1 MFRDLDISSYFY
13 KVGFTFRALKNANF
27 RLFFCGQSVSL
38 IGTYIQ
44 NLALGWLVYKLTNSA
59 FLLGVVGFAGQIPAL
74 ILTPF
79 AGVYADRLN
88 RRKVL
93 IITQTISMVMSFLLT
108 LLFFMDKIE
117 VWHII
122 AISVVNGISIS
133 FDTPFRHAFLF
144 EMVGEKELLQNA
156 IALNS
161 TLINSARFIGPT
173 IGGFIIAMVG
183 EGWCFF
189 INGISFMAVIASLA
203 YMKVKPMNKGH
214 QRKPILKEMAE
225 GIRYS
230 FNYRP
235 IRYLLFLVIGIG
247 FFGMPF
253 QNFMPVFAK
262 DILLGDS
269 QTLGIL
275 TGSLGAG
282 AMLSAIFLASR
293 KTVKVIP
300 RIILCTS
307 IIFGI
312 GLISFS
318 LSSSII
324 LSVMLIFFTG
334 LGMTAQFAATNTLLQ
349 HIVDDD
355 KRGRVVSLY
364 GMSFMGITPL
374 GSLLLGAATPI
385 FGVQAT
391 LVVAGIFCLITT
403 AIFWKKLPIIRA
415 SVEDV

>member
-1 MFRDLDISSYFY
+1 MFRYLDISSYFN
-13 KVGFTFRALKNANF
+13 KVGFTFRALRNANF
-27 RLFFCGQSVSL
+27 RLFFIGQSISL

-44 NLALGWLVYKLTNSA
+44 NLALGWLVYKLTDSA

-74 ILTPF
+74 VLTPF

-93 IITQTISMVMSFLLT
+93 ITTQTISMVMSFLLAA
-108 LLFFMDKIE
+108 LFFLDKIE

-122 AISVVNGISIS
+122 AISVVNGVSIS

-173 IGGFIIAMVG
+173 IGGFLIALMG
-183 EGWCFF
+183 EGWCFG
-189 INGISFMAVIASLA
+189 INGISFMAVIASLL
-203 YMKVKPMNKGH
+203 YMRVTPMNSGH
-214 QRKPILKEMAE
+214 QKKPIMKELVE
-225 GIRYS
+225 GIQYS
-230 FNYRP
+230 INFKP
-235 IRYLLFLVIGIG
+235 IRYLLLLVIGIG

-269 QTLGIL
+269 QTLGFL

-282 AMLSAIFLASR
+282 AMLSAIFLATR

-300 RIILCTS
+300 RVILCTS
-307 IIFGI
+307 LIFGL
-312 GLISFS
+312 GLIMFS
-318 LSSSII
+318 LSSSIW

-349 HIVDDD
+349 YIVDDD

-374 GSLLLGAATPI
+374 GSLLLGAVAPI
-385 FGVQAT
+385 FGVQST
-391 LVVAGIFCLITT
+391 LVVAGILCLITT
-403 AIFWKKLPIIRA
+403 TIFYHKLPIIKK
-415 SVEDV
+415 SVEDL